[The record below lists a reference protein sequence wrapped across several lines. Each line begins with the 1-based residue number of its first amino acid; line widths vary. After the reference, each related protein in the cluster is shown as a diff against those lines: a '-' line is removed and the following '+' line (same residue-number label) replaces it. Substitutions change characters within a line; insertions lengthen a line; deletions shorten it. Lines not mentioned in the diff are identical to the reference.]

1 MSKNGLSHVEKQI
14 MRFLEKNKGISFKQ
28 RTIAKNLG
36 LHQAEYEIFKKT
48 IRVMSRTGK
57 IERGRKNRYRLPNKS
72 RNVVGI
78 ISFSSKGF
86 AFVTTKDNEE
96 IFIPA
101 YESYTAFNHDEV
113 LVEKYRKQ
121 RGKSPEG
128 KVIKVIKRSKEPII
142 AAIKKLNGKWIAIL
156 DSPAPPTHIE
166 IIGENRSL
174 RQGQL
179 AELVNLEWDNPR
191 YLPRCE
197 IKQILGIP
205 TEARD
210 DVIILKR
217 MFKLPESFPKRVIEE
232 AKRISPPDISKE
244 LKHRIDFRDKEVFTI
259 DPVNARDYDDAVSL
273 EKHDG
278 NWLLGVHIADVSSF
292 IKDGSFIDREAR
304 KRGNSI
310 YFYEE
315 VIPML
320 PEKLSNQVASLQPDT
335 DRLTMSVM
343 IEIDKNGNIIKY
355 EIAPSIIHSKKRFT
369 YEEVQEIL
377 DNGEGP
383 HWETLSN
390 MRILSKMLYDKR
402 SQMGSIDFDM
412 PEPVFEMDENFVPYE
427 LKPSKRLDS
436 HRLIEEFM
444 LLANRMIAEW
454 IAIFRR
460 EENLPFIYRVHKPP
474 LEESI
479 ERLYTILSRLG
490 VNIKRSKKF
499 TPLDLRE
506 ILETVKEMP
515 FKNFVEQIALRSMT
529 KAYYSYQ
536 PFAHYGLAFRN
547 YTHFTSP
554 VRRYP
559 DLEVHRLVKIYLG
572 SYTKDDIVYYRHA
585 LPKIAKKCSDTEI
598 RAMEVE
604 REYVKIKQ
612 IRFISTKIGQLFAG
626 IITGVMEF
634 GFFVEL
640 SDYLVEGLVHVR
652 TLNDDYYEFEEIEHT
667 LKGRKYNRTF
677 RLGDVVKVKVV
688 SVSVID
694 RRVDLELEE

>member
-1 MSKNGLSHVEKQI
+1 MSKGKPSDVEKQI
-14 MRFLEKNKGISFKQ
+14 IGFLRKNKGVSFKQ
-28 RTIAKNLG
+28 RTIAKSLG
-36 LHQAEYEIFKKT
+36 LHQSEYEVFKKT
-48 IRVMSRTGK
+48 IRAMSQAGK
-57 IERGRKNRYRLPNKS
+57 IERGRKNRYRLPDKS

-86 AFVTTKDNEE
+86 AFVTTKDDKE

-128 KVIKVIKRSKEPII
+128 RVIKVVKRSKEPII
-142 AAIKKLNGKWIAIL
+142 AIVKELNGKLVAVPE
-156 DSPAPPTHIE
+156 SPAPSTYIE
-166 IIGENRSL
+166 IVGEYRGL

-179 AELVNLEWDNPR
+179 VELVNLEWDNPK
-191 YLPRCE
+191 YLPKCE

-205 TEARD
+205 TEPRD
-210 DVIILKR
+210 DIIILKR
-217 MFKLPESFPKRVIEE
+217 MFRLPESFPKRVVEE
-232 AKRISPPDISKE
+232 ANQISHPEISDE

-273 EKHDG
+273 EKHDE
-278 NWLLGVHIADVSSF
+278 NWLLGVHIADVSNF
-292 IKDGSFIDREAR
+292 IKAGSFIDKEAR

-320 PEKLSNQVASLQPDT
+320 PERLSNEVASLQPDT
-335 DRLTMSVM
+335 DKLTMSVLM
-343 IEIDKNGNIIKY
+343 EIDKNGDIIKY
-355 EIAPSIIHSKKRFT
+355 EIVPSVIHSRKRFT

-377 DNGEGP
+377 DNGKGP
-383 HWETLSN
+383 YYETLSN
-390 MRILSKMLYDKR
+390 MRALSEILYGKR
-402 SQMGSIDFDM
+402 IRGGSIDFEI
-412 PEPVFEMDENFVPYE
+412 PEPIFEMDENFVPYE
-427 LKPSKRLDS
+427 LRPSKRLDS

-444 LLANRMIAEW
+444 LLANRMISEW
-454 IAIFRR
+454 IAVFRKK
-460 EENLPFIYRVHKPP
+460 ENLPFIYRVHEPP

-490 VNIKRSKKF
+490 VNVKRPKKF
-499 TPLDLRE
+499 TPSDLRE
-506 ILETVKEMP
+506 ILEVVKEMP

-536 PFAHYGLAFRN
+536 PLGHFGLAFRN

-554 VRRYP
+554 VRRYA
-559 DLEVHRLVKIYLG
+559 DLEVHRLVKLYLN
-572 SYTKDDIVYYRHA
+572 SYTKGDIMYYRRA
-585 LPKIAKKCSDTEI
+585 LPKIAKKCSDAEI
-598 RAMEVE
+598 RAMEAE
-604 REYVKIKQ
+604 REYIKIKQ
-612 IRFISTKIGQLFAG
+612 IRFISTKIGQLFTG
-626 IITGVMEF
+626 IITGVVEF

-640 SDYLVEGLVHVR
+640 SDYLVEGFVHVR
-652 TLNDDYYEFEEIEHT
+652 TLNDDYYEFEEVEHM
-667 LKGRKYNRTF
+667 LKGRKYNRAF

-688 SVSVID
+688 SVSVTD
-694 RRVDLELEE
+694 RRVDLELGE